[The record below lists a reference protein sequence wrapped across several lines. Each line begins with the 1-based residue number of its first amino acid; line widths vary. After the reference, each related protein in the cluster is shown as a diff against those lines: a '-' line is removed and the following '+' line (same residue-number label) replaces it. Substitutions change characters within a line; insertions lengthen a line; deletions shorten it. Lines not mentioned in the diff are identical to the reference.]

1 MVDLK
6 NIPMN
11 KATMALA
18 TLADAAAM
26 GVVMFWSLITLI
38 VISKTESTSTY
49 KGSLCTLDVF
59 FHVPFFHFFLPFSLS

>member
-11 KATMALA
+11 KATLA
-18 TLADAAAM
+18 MTTLVDAAAM

-49 KGSLCTLDVF
+49 KGSL
-59 FHVPFFHFFLPFSLS
+59 HSRSLF